1 MKTSIIAILLLASG
15 AAFANEAADDP
26 AKSTPFIGELTRAE
40 VKAEL
45 NAARQAGTLITSEYA
60 SNQAPTF
67 KGERSR
73 FDARAEAVQA
83 ARSHTIGE
91 QY

>member
-1 MKTSIIAILLLASG
+1 MKTSIIAILLLASS

-26 AKSTPFIGELTRAE
+26 AKSAPFVGERTRAE

-45 NAARQAGTLITSEYA
+45 MAAQQAGTLATSEYA
-60 SNQAPTF
+60 SNQMPAF
-67 KGERSR
+67 KAERSR
-73 FDARAEAVQA
+73 FDARVEAVQV
-83 ARSHTIGE
+83 ARWHAIGE

>member
-1 MKTSIIAILLLASG
+1 MKTSITAILLLASG

-26 AKSTPFIGELTRAE
+26 AKSAPFIGERTRAE

-45 NAARQAGTLITSEYA
+45 LAAKQAGTLFTNDYA
-60 SNQAPTF
+60 HQQMPPL

-73 FDARAEAVQA
+73 FEARTEALQA